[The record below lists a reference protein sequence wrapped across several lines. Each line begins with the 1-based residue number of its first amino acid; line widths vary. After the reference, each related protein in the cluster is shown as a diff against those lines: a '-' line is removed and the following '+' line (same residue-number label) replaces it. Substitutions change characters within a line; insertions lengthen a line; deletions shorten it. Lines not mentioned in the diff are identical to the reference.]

1 MTPEQH
7 TQKPCLTRFVKW
19 RSAHDDGWQALW
31 RGFVSEFFATTIFVF
46 IGCGSVVAAQVTLG
60 AETIDVS
67 AQVLISLAHG
77 FTIMVMIYS
86 IGEISGGHINP
97 AVTWATVITRKLSV
111 LRGICYIIAQLV
123 GAIFGAALLEAI
135 LPESLRSNLGC
146 HILNVEL
153 LPIQGYFAEVIFT
166 FIFIFVVFATAISPF
181 AGKLAPLQSSDQDY
195 GPGKLTP
202 FAVGMAILI
211 LHTVGIPITGAS
223 MNPARSFGPAV
234 IADCWKDHWIY
245 WLGPLTGSTIACIVA
260 SAIFLSNPNEMAH
273 IAFQITRRKTGRS
286 QNKFEENINE
296 QGSINNENIQNNT
309 TENKT
314 EDPAQFRHIS
324 LDQV

>member
-1 MTPEQH
+1 
-7 TQKPCLTRFVKW
+7 
-19 RSAHDDGWQALW
+19 
-31 RGFVSEFFATTIFVF
+31 
-46 IGCGSVVAAQVTLG
+46 
-60 AETIDVS
+60 
-67 AQVLISLAHG
+67 
-77 FTIMVMIYS
+77 
-86 IGEISGGHINP
+86 
-97 AVTWATVITRKLSV
+97 
-111 LRGICYIIAQLV
+111 
-123 GAIFGAALLEAI
+123 
-135 LPESLRSNLGC
+135 
-146 HILNVEL
+146 
-153 LPIQGYFAEVIFT
+153 
-166 FIFIFVVFATAISPF
+166 
-181 AGKLAPLQSSDQDY
+181 LAPLQSSDQDY